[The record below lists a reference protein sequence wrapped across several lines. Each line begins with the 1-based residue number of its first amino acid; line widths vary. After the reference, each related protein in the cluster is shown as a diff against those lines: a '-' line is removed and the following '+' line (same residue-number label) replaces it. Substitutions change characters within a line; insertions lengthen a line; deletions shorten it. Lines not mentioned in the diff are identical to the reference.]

1 MYNDLY
7 IVASKINV
15 KPYMGLTHFSHKYD
29 TKFHT
34 YIRNILFLGFLKTLQ
49 IASVWQHIWVLS
61 FFSCGKQNTRNAF
74 FSACQS
80 KEKNVA
86 NLELEMQS
94 LAKEK
99 EKKKVKKNLQNNLQE
114 LQKEKKIFRI
124 LKRYF
129 PYFWWVS
136 SGKD

>member
-49 IASVWQHIWVLS
+49 IASVWQHIRVLS
-61 FFSCGKQNTRNAF
+61 SFFFMRKAEHKKCFLFRLSIKGKKCRQLGTGN
-74 FSACQS
+74 S
-80 KEKNVA
+80 KPCERKR
-86 NLELEMQS
+86 
-94 LAKEK
+94 
-99 EKKKVKKNLQNNLQE
+99 KKKGKKE
-114 LQKEKKIFRI
+114 FTK
-124 LKRYF
+124 
-129 PYFWWVS
+129 
-136 SGKD
+136 